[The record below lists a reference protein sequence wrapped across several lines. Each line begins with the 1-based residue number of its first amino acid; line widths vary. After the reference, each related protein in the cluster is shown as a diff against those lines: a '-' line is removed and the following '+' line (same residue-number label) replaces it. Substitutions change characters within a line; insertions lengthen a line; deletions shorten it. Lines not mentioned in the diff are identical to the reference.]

1 MITRMLALGM
11 LFVLCSPLMADES
24 TRIVVSGLPMTF
36 TSPTAAD
43 FQAGSV
49 TTTTT
54 GSNVAS
60 YTVSITDGHRSRSIV
75 TRIQCGSPCP
85 TIGSSTG
92 IALQWRIAGAGGQWQ
107 TLTSTASNIEMFSL
121 VDGGPARNNS
131 IEFRMLTAWNAAPGQ
146 RSFNVSI
153 HMVVSA

>member
-43 FQAGSV
+43 FQAGYV

-92 IALQWRIAGAGGQWQ
+92 IALQDSATVPLEYERAMAAGVGIEKKMI
-107 TLTSTASNIEMFSL
+107 ST
-121 VDGGPARNNS
+121 
-131 IEFRMLTAWNAAPGQ
+131 
-146 RSFNVSI
+146 
-153 HMVVSA
+153 